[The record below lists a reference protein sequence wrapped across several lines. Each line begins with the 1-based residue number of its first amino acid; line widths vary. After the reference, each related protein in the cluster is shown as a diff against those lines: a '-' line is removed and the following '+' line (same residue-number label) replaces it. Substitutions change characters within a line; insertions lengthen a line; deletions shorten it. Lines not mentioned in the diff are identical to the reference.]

1 MDKVT
6 KTVTVYRGL
15 NKTAKKLGCS
25 RTHLSYVMHGQRK
38 PGAELAKKLKKLG
51 VIIPDVVAE

>member
-6 KTVTVYRGL
+6 KTTTVYRGL
-15 NKTAKKLGCS
+15 NKAAKKLGVS

-38 PGAELAKKLKKLG
+38 PGSDLAKKLKRLG
-51 VIIPDVVAE
+51 FEVPVAK